1 MFEFFWTRAASVW
14 VAALYI
20 AMGVLL
26 FAFPAAS
33 GTLFVWALAA
43 GAAAYGA
50 SHLIRYLQ
58 DRKTG
63 KGNPGDLFLTV
74 LPAAFSAFAL
84 IWPQTILAVLP
95 LVLGSLLL
103 VDGVG
108 KLPLAITG
116 LREQF
121 PGMIPLTL
129 FSVLPIVLGAL
140 LVFNPFAAV
149 RVAVMVFGA
158 ALVAD
163 GVSDLATVILEKRA
177 GASAAGSGPAL

>member
-1 MFEFFWTRAASVW
+1 MFQFFWTRAASVW
-14 VAALYI
+14 VAALYV

-33 GTLFVWALAA
+33 GTFFVWALAG

-50 SHLIRYLQ
+50 IHLARYLQ
-58 DRKTG
+58 GRKAG
-63 KGNPGDLFLTV
+63 AANPGDLFLTA
-74 LPAAFSAFAL
+74 LPAAFSVFAFV
-84 IWPQTILAVLP
+84 WPQAILSVLP

-103 VDGVG
+103 MDGIG

-121 PGMIPLTL
+121 PGMIPLAL
-129 FSVLPIVLGAL
+129 SSVVPIVLGAL
-140 LVFNPFAAV
+140 IVIAPFAAV
-149 RVAVMVFGA
+149 RIAVMVFGA

-163 GVSDLATVILEKRA
+163 GISDLATVILEKRA
-177 GASAAGSGPAL
+177 ASAAPGGPAL

>member
-1 MFEFFWTRAASVW
+1 MFEFFWTRSASLW

-33 GTLFVWALAA
+33 STVFVWALAA
-43 GAAAYGA
+43 GAAAYGV

-58 DRKTG
+58 DRKAD

-84 IWPQTILAVLP
+84 IWPQTILSVLP

-103 VDGVG
+103 IDGVG

-121 PGMIPLTL
+121 PGMVPLAL
-129 FSVLPIVLGAL
+129 SAVLPIVLGAL

-149 RVAVMVFGA
+149 RIAVMVFGA

-163 GVSDLATVILEKRA
+163 GASDLATVILEKRA
-177 GASAAGSGPAL
+177 AAPAAGSGPAL